1 MGARRNKANLSRP
14 REISLRSETKNP
26 SQIDFC
32 NFCGPSSVE
41 VGDFSSVHLFRP
53 ILVLLA
59 NFWSFYSHISENSA
73 LKKKNILLRIQKH
86 PPLYTMNII
95 IYYLKEMDWDMYLS
109 PIIEPRLHCV
119 RDNIS
124 IHLIFLSKTKNH
136 ERNWEI
142 YNLIG

>member
-1 MGARRNKANLSRP
+1 MGARRNEANLSRP

-73 LKKKNILLRIQKH
+73 LKKKNIPLRIQKH
-86 PPLYTMNII
+86 IH
-95 IYYLKEMDWDMYLS
+95 KLS
-109 PIIEPRLHCV
+109 NDIVNLSVSFMVFMFLIE
-119 RDNIS
+119 
-124 IHLIFLSKTKNH
+124 KN
-136 ERNWEI
+136 
-142 YNLIG
+142 G